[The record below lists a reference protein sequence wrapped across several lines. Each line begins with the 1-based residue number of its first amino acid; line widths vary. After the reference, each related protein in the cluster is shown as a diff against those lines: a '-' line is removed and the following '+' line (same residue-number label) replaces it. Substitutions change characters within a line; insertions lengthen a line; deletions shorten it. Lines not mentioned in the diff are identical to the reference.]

1 MKTHIAKQNQ
11 IEKKWFLIDAKGKIL
26 GRLAV
31 KIAGILTGK
40 GKTNYTPYVEMGD
53 YVIVINV
60 KEIRVTGKK
69 AKEKTYDH
77 YTGYPGG
84 RDEYVFEDLMA
95 KKPEEVLFRAVKG
108 MLPKNRMADRMLRH
122 LKIYAGS
129 EYQESAQKPVVV
141 S

>member
-1 MKTHIAKQNQ
+1 MKTYIAKQNQ
-11 IEKKWFLIDAKGKIL
+11 IEKKWFLIDARGKIL

-40 GKTNYTPYVEMGD
+40 GKATYTPYVEMGD
-53 YVIVINV
+53 YVIVINA

-69 AKEKTYDH
+69 AETKTYDH

-84 RDEYVFEDLMA
+84 RKEYVYEDLMA
-95 KKPEEVLFRAVKG
+95 KKPEEILFRAVKG
-108 MLPKNRMADRMLRH
+108 MLPKNRLADRMLRH

-129 EYQESAQKPVVV
+129 DYQESAQKPVLV